1 MQITADNKTETKR
14 AFVFPGQGSQSVG
27 MGQELYDS
35 SQAARE
41 VFQEADETLGVRL
54 SKLIFQGP
62 SRKLQDTVNSQPAI
76 MTVSIAAWKAWEE
89 FTGSDLE
96 TPAALAGHSL
106 GEYTSMVVAGVV
118 SFADGVS
125 LVRQRGRLM
134 QQASKGRPGGMAAIL
149 GLDELAASQICS
161 ETGVELANINSDDQI
176 VISGDKIAVAQAMDL
191 ASARGARKTIPL
203 TVSGAFHSS
212 LMQEAKDGLSEAL
225 VSMDF
230 QDPVAPIIANSD
242 CAEMRTGEQVR
253 EELVRG
259 LCGDKIAV
267 AQAMDLAS
275 ARGARKT
282 IPLTVSGA
290 FHSSLM
296 QEAKDG
302 LSEALVSMDF
312 QDPVAPIIANSDC
325 AELRT
330 GEQVREELVRG
341 LCQCVQWRN
350 TVRCMVDSGITQF
363 VELGPASVLAGLI
376 KRIDRGVEAVAL
388 SNPESIRKLAGATA

>member
-62 SRKLQDTVNSQPAI
+62 SRKLQDTVNSQPALL
-76 MTVSIAAWKAWEE
+76 TVRIAAWKAWEE
-89 FTGSDLE
+89 FIGSDLGA
-96 TPAALAGHSL
+96 PAALAGHSL

-134 QQASKGRPGGMAAIL
+134 QQASKGRPGSMAAIL

-176 VISGDKIAVAQAMDL
+176 VIS
-191 ASARGARKTIPL
+191 
-203 TVSGAFHSS
+203 
-212 LMQEAKDGLSEAL
+212 
-225 VSMDF
+225 
-230 QDPVAPIIANSD
+230 
-242 CAEMRTGEQVR
+242 
-253 EELVRG
+253 
-259 LCGDKIAV
+259 GDKIAV

>member
-1 MQITADNKTETKR
+1 MQITADNQTETKR

-35 SQAARE
+35 SRAARA
-41 VFQEADETLGVRL
+41 VFLRL

-89 FTGSDLE
+89 FTGSELE
-96 TPAALAGHSL
+96 PPAALAGHSL

-118 SFADGVS
+118 SFADGVT

-203 TVSGAFHSS
+203 TVS
-212 LMQEAKDGLSEAL
+212 
-225 VSMDF
+225 
-230 QDPVAPIIANSD
+230 
-242 CAEMRTGEQVR
+242 
-253 EELVRG
+253 
-259 LCGDKIAV
+259 
-267 AQAMDLAS
+267 
-275 ARGARKT
+275 
-282 IPLTVSGA
+282 
-290 FHSSLM
+290 
-296 QEAKDG
+296 
-302 LSEALVSMDF
+302 
-312 QDPVAPIIANSDC
+312 
-325 AELRT
+325 
-330 GEQVREELVRG
+330 
-341 LCQCVQWRN
+341 
-350 TVRCMVDSGITQF
+350 
-363 VELGPASVLAGLI
+363 
-376 KRIDRGVEAVAL
+376 
-388 SNPESIRKLAGATA
+388 